1 MFYKLLNAYTRQFTF
16 PHRGLKYF
24 LKTAKWLGI
33 SNRTYNKKLA
43 NNFYM
48 QVNPSEHIQQQLFWY
63 GYYEKEVG
71 DLIKKI
77 LKPNEVFL
85 DIGANIGYF
94 SLLAAI
100 HQPSA
105 KIFSFEPVTSIFKQF
120 EENIALNKI
129 SSVTVINAAVGE
141 RDDLKEIYISTAD
154 NIGMSSFQEPEN
166 YSGRKE
172 KVKVI
177 AIDGWFKSSGLPK
190 IDLVKIDIEG
200 SELSALKGMT
210 KTLLN
215 FKPVIIV
222 EVNPDTLRLF
232 DHRSLDIFDHLKQLG
247 FTGFLISKA
256 AKLETI
262 NENLLQEAGNVLF
275 IHDEKIKLY
284 DHLF

>member
-1 MFYKLLNAYTRQFTF
+1 MFYKLLNAYTRQFSF
-16 PHRGLKYF
+16 PHTGLKYF

-33 SNRTYNKKLA
+33 SNKTYNKKLA

-63 GYYEKEVG
+63 GYYEQEIG

-77 LKPNEVFL
+77 LKPNDVFL

-105 KIFSFEPVTSIFKQF
+105 KIISFEPVTTVFKLF
-120 EENIALNKI
+120 EENISLNNVSNI
-129 SSVTVINAAVGE
+129 TAINAAAGE
-141 RDDLKEIYISTAD
+141 KEDEREIYISTED
-154 NIGMSSFQEPEN
+154 NTGMSSFQKPEN
-166 YSGRKE
+166 YSGKKE

-177 AIDGWFKSSGLPK
+177 AIDSWFRHSGLSK

-200 SELSALKGMT
+200 SELSALNGMNEM
-210 KTLLN
+210 LLN
-215 FKPVIIV
+215 FKPLLIV
-222 EVNPDTLRLF
+222 EINPDTLRLF
-232 DHRSLDIFDHLKQLG
+232 NHGSVDIINLLKQLG
-247 FTGFLISKA
+247 FDGFLISKTG
-256 AKLETI
+256 KLETT
-262 NENLLQEAGNVLF
+262 NKNLLQNACNVLF
-275 IHDEKIKLY
+275 IHNEKVKLY